1 MGRYCVLKF
10 KSIQKTF
17 TIGKTRVG
25 GQPGELP
32 IVLAGNIFY
41 QGMSEV
47 TDHEAGV
54 FDQKPVLTWIETAEK
69 LSEKTGVPHFLDV
82 MAMYPKAMK
91 HYVRF
96 IAEHS
101 DSVMLIGG
109 TNPDTRIA
117 GLEMVGELG
126 LQKRTILNAISPQI
140 SKREIEAI
148 SDSKV
153 TTAILIAYNDMDFSP
168 QGRVTILNGFNRQ
181 TGLLKIAKRA
191 GIENV
196 LVDTVIFDVPSMA
209 YAVEAIR
216 LVKNELGYPSGCS
229 PANATYDWKRQQDVM
244 LKGSFA
250 VYNASANTI
259 AQLGGADFLIYGPI
273 KQVKNII
280 PTCAM
285 NDAVIAYH
293 AMKLLGVKPLTSNHP
308 LYKIF

>member
-1 MGRYCVLKF
+1 VLKF
-10 KSIQKTF
+10 KSIQRTF
-17 TIGKTRVG
+17 RIGNTRVG

-41 QGMSEV
+41 QGMPEV

-54 FDQKPVLTWIETAEK
+54 FDQKPVLRWIETAEK
-69 LSEKTGVPHFLDV
+69 LSEKTGVPHFIDV
-82 MAMYPKAMK
+82 MAMYSKAMK
-91 HYVRF
+91 RYVRF
-96 IAEHS
+96 VAERS
-101 DSVMLIGG
+101 DSVILIGG

-117 GLEMVGELG
+117 GLEMVSELG

-168 QGRVTILNGFNRQ
+168 QGRVTILNGFDRQ
-181 TGLLKIAKRA
+181 VGLLKIAEMA
-191 GIENV
+191 GIRNV
-196 LVDTVIFDVPSMA
+196 LVDTVVFDVPSVA

-229 PANATYDWKRQQDVM
+229 PANATYDWKRQQDAM
-244 LKGSFA
+244 LKDSFA
-250 VYNASANTI
+250 AYNASANTI
-259 AQLGGADFLIYGPI
+259 AQFGGADFLIYGPI
-273 KQVKNII
+273 KQVRNII

-293 AMKLLGVKPLTSNHP
+293 AIKLLGVKPLTSNHP

>member
-1 MGRYCVLKF
+1 MLKF
-10 KSIQKTF
+10 KSKQKIF
-17 TIGKTRVG
+17 TIGNTRIG

-41 QGMSEV
+41 NGMPEV

-54 FDQKPVLTWIETAEK
+54 FNQKPILKWIETAQS
-69 LSEKTGVPHFLDV
+69 LSERTGVPHFIDV
-82 MAMYPKAMK
+82 MAMYPRAMK
-91 HYVRF
+91 RYVRF
-96 IAEHS
+96 IAERS
-101 DSVMLIGG
+101 DGVMLIGG

-117 GLEMVGELG
+117 GLEMVSELG
-126 LQKRTILNAISPQI
+126 LQKRTIFNAISPQI
-140 SKREIEAI
+140 SEREIDAI

-168 QGRVTILNGFNRQ
+168 QGRVASLKGFSRHR
-181 TGLLKIAKRA
+181 GLLEIAKRA

-196 LVDTVIFDVPSMA
+196 LVDTVVFDVPSMA

-229 PANATYDWKRQQDVM
+229 PANATYDWKRQQDDL
-244 LKGSFA
+244 LKSSFA
-250 VYNASANTI
+250 AYNSSANTI

-293 AMKLLGVKPLTSNHP
+293 AMKLSGVKPLTSTHP
-308 LYKIF
+308 IYKIF